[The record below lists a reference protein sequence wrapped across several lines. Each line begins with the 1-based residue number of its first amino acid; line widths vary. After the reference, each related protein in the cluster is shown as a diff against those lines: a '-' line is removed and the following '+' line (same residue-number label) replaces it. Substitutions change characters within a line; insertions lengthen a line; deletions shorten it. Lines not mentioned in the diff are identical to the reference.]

1 MLFIRKIR
9 RNHLFY
15 SSHFFNYV
23 SFKSFQSNFIEIG
36 SNVVFMFI
44 YANYNLIQK
53 YVLKSHKKLYYMTAI
68 LTILYY
74 YWMIKYKKYLHP
86 IWHIITFSVPYHI
99 LQTYPP
105 TLIK

>member
-1 MLFIRKIR
+1 MY
-9 RNHLFY
+9 HL
-15 SSHFFNYV
+15 NP
-23 SFKSFQSNFIEIG
+23 SNPILLKLDQMWC
-36 SNVVFMFI
+36 FMFI